1 MITRGIH
8 IMKKTL
14 AVLITA
20 CSLSLGLTP
29 ALTGISGNLVIEA
42 EAHPGRT
49 DANGGHRDNKNVSGL
64 GSYHYHCGGHPAHLH
79 PNGVCPYAGGST
91 DDNSRSSGG
100 SSSKN
105 QSSSGNQTP
114 KETAAPQVSTG
125 WQKDDH
131 GWWYRLSADSYYA
144 DGVADID
151 GSTYLFNSDGYM
163 LTGWQQLNGHWYYFN
178 PSGAMV
184 TGGQIIEGKYY
195 YFDSDGVLDETYYDA
210 VDEPGDDTNET
221 AEDDTDYVY
230 DYDLDEY

>member
-195 YFDSDGVLDETYYDA
+195 YFDSGGVLDETYYDA

-221 AEDDTDYVY
+221 AEDDTDYDY